1 MNHRASD
8 FIQIEETPS
17 GASAR
22 LHGAWTKDNARQIA
36 EEIGGH
42 AAPAAI
48 DASGLAALDTYG
60 ACLLHQL
67 GGTTGLAAPPITGL
81 GARERM
87 VAAVG
92 RAMAGLSAAAQGLKV
107 TGRPYV
113 APGYPD
119 LFVRF
124 LSLTGAFGLALLRCL
139 LKPKRFRF
147 AAFFHQLDLVG
158 VQALPIITLV
168 TFLIGAIIAQQGIF
182 HFRKFGAG
190 DYVVDLVG
198 ILVLR
203 EIGVLIVA
211 IMVAGRSGSAYT
223 AEIGAMKMREE
234 IDALRVMLLD
244 PVDVLVVPR
253 LCALI
258 VALPLL
264 TFIGIISALVGGGMV
279 AWLYGGMAPQIFIV
293 RLQEAISLTH
303 LKVGMLKAPFMA
315 FAIGIVAC
323 VEGFRVGGS
332 TESLGRQTTAS
343 VVEGIFLVIVF
354 DGLFAVFFASIG
366 M

>member
-1 MNHRASD
+1 M
-8 FIQIEETPS
+8 
-17 GASAR
+17 SAR
-22 LHGAWTKDNARQIA
+22 VEGAWTKDNARRIA
-36 EEIGGH
+36 EDISRE

-48 DASGLAALDTYG
+48 DASHLAALDTYG
-60 ACLLHQL
+60 ACLLHQFNRRADP
-67 GGTTGLAAPPITGL
+67 AAPPPITGL
-81 GARERM
+81 GPRDRM

-92 RAMAGLSAAAQGLKV
+92 RAMANLSQGATGPAI
-107 TGRPYV
+107 TGRPYE
-113 APGYPD
+113 APGYVD
-119 LFVRF
+119 LLVRF
-124 LSLTGAFGLALLRCL
+124 VSLTGAFGLAVLRGL
-139 LKPKRFRF
+139 LKPKRFRV
-147 AAFFHQLDLVG
+147 AAFCHQLDLVG
-158 VQALPIITLV
+158 VQALPIITLM

-234 IDALRVMLLD
+234 IDALRVMRLD

-258 VALPLL
+258 LALPLL
-264 TFIGIISALVGGGMV
+264 TFIGILSALVGGGVV
-279 AWLYGGMAPQIFIV
+279 AWLYGGMAPQIFIT
-293 RLQEAISLTH
+293 RLQDAISLTH
-303 LKVGMLKAPFMA
+303 LKVGLIKAPFMA
-315 FAIGIVAC
+315 FAIGVVAC

-343 VVEGIFLVIVF
+343 VVEAIFLVIVF
-354 DGLFAVFFASIG
+354 DGLFAVFFAAIG